1 MPGGIFHI
9 SGPIKVVIG
18 ACALIGAYMV
28 QDYTFTYTA
37 DAYVSADVVLVA
49 PEISGFVTEVPVDR
63 NKQIGAGQLLMQI
76 DPEPFAL
83 SVQEARADEAKALAN
98 LRTAEAEVQVA
109 EAAITAAVAKVSN
122 FAAKQQRFE
131 ELTDNG
137 FVTQQRLDDITL
149 SLEEANAETDST
161 RDALRAAAHQVEV
174 MRANFDAMRA
184 ATALANYNLRKS
196 SLLSPVDGVV
206 SEYTVNPG
214 NYVLEGIPQLA
225 LITNTNWRIVANIV
239 ERHAARLKPGQ
250 TVWFQVSSDP
260 YRIHK
265 GTVRS
270 IGRGIS
276 RSITDPRVL
285 PYIPL
290 TTDWIRL
297 SQRFP
302 VEIDMGELLEDHKPM
317 HGGDARIFLVH

>member
-1 MPGGIFHI
+1 MPGGISKI
-9 SGPIKVVIG
+9 SGPVKVIVG
-18 ACALIGAYMV
+18 ACALIGAYYL
-28 QDYTFTYTA
+28 QDIFFTYTA
-37 DAYVSADVVLVA
+37 DAYVAADVVRVA

-63 NKQIGAGQLLMQI
+63 NMKVTSGQLLMQI

-83 SVQEARADEAKALAN
+83 AVQEARAEEEMAKAN
-98 LRTAEAEVQVA
+98 LRRAEAEVQVA
-109 EAAITAAVAKVSN
+109 EAAVTLAVAKVANLS
-122 FAAKQQRFE
+122 ATQQRFE
-131 ELTDNG
+131 ELAGNG

-149 SLEEANAETDST
+149 SLEEANAEADSA
-161 RDALRAAAHQVEV
+161 RDTLRAAAHQVEV
-174 MRANFDAMRA
+174 MRATYDGTQA
-184 ATALANYNLRKS
+184 ATAQAEYNLRKS
-196 SLLSPVDGVV
+196 SLLSPVEGVV
-206 SEYTVNPG
+206 SEYSVNPG
-214 NYVLEGIPQLA
+214 NYVLQGVPQLA
-225 LITNTNWRIVANIV
+225 LITNSNWRIVANVI

-260 YRIHK
+260 YRIHR

-270 IGRGIS
+270 IGRGVS
-276 RSITDPRVL
+276 RMDQDPRVL

-302 VEIDMGELLEDHKPM
+302 VEIDMGPFLDTHQPM

>member
-122 FAAKQQRFE
+122 FAAKH
-131 ELTDNG
+131 
-137 FVTQQRLDDITL
+137 
-149 SLEEANAETDST
+149 NA
-161 RDALRAAAHQVEV
+161 L
-174 MRANFDAMRA
+174 
-184 ATALANYNLRKS
+184 KS
-196 SLLSPVDGVV
+196 
-206 SEYTVNPG
+206 
-214 NYVLEGIPQLA
+214 
-225 LITNTNWRIVANIV
+225 
-239 ERHAARLKPGQ
+239 
-250 TVWFQVSSDP
+250 
-260 YRIHK
+260 
-265 GTVRS
+265 
-270 IGRGIS
+270 
-276 RSITDPRVL
+276 
-285 PYIPL
+285 
-290 TTDWIRL
+290 
-297 SQRFP
+297 
-302 VEIDMGELLEDHKPM
+302 
-317 HGGDARIFLVH
+317 

>member
-1 MPGGIFHI
+1 MPGGIYHI
-9 SGPIKVVIG
+9 SGPIKVILG
-18 ACALIGAYMV
+18 ACALIGAYVV
-28 QDYTFTYTA
+28 QDYYITYTA
-37 DAYVSADVVLVA
+37 DAYVSADVVRVA

-63 NKQIGAGQLLMQI
+63 NQKVGAGELLMQI
-76 DPEPFAL
+76 DLEPFAL
-83 SVQEARADEAKALAN
+83 AVQEARAEEAMSLAN
-98 LRTAEAEVQVA
+98 LRRSEAEVQVA
-109 EAAITAAVAKVSN
+109 EAAVTAAVAKVANLS
-122 FAAKQQRFE
+122 AQQQRFE

-137 FVTQQRLDDITL
+137 FVTQQRLDNITL

-161 RDALRAAAHQVEV
+161 RDALRAATHLVEV
-174 MRANFDAMRA
+174 MRSTYEAAQA
-184 ATALANYNLRKS
+184 ATALAQYNLRKS

-206 SEYTVNPG
+206 SEYSVNPG
-214 NYVLEGIPQLA
+214 NYVLEGVPQLA
-225 LITNTNWRIVANIV
+225 LITNSNWRIIANLV
-239 ERHAARLKPGQ
+239 ERHAARLIPGQ

-270 IGRGIS
+270 IGRGVS
-276 RSITDPRVL
+276 RMDADSRVL

-290 TTDWIRL
+290 TTAWIRL

-302 VEIDMGELLEDHKPM
+302 VEIDMGEYLKNHQPM